1 MTVSSL
7 APWLGGF
14 QCLPVIN
21 AVAPEAEGQVPG
33 AASRL
38 CGTNPRRRITGSR
51 LQMFLYLLLPLVVVG
66 RCQDEP
72 SYHRGQG
79 RPSAQPLP
87 STHGPQMQERL
98 PWPHYRADTTW
109 LTQRQLIVMPQ
120 MPGSRFICAA
130 ETQVPGTPQ
139 GLACAAEKALGLLR
153 GASTDGDTLGGGVG
167 SSRATRPGSRDLPLS
182 PEVTPGQPLPRWAR
196 IPLMAPG
203 GEREWAWPS
212 HDA

>member
-33 AASRL
+33 AAPRL

-51 LQMFLYLLLPLVVVG
+51 LQTFLYLSLPLVVVG

-72 SYHRGQG
+72 SCHRGQG

-109 LTQRQLIVMPQ
+109 LTQRQFSCHGCPGHVSSAQRRLRSPEPARAWHVLLRRRWGWFVGPPQ
-120 MPGSRFICAA
+120 METLLVEAWGPVGPPDLEA
-130 ETQVPGTPQ
+130 ETCPCP
-139 GLACAAEKALGLLR
+139 LR
-153 GASTDGDTLGGGVG
+153 
-167 SSRATRPGSRDLPLS
+167 
-182 PEVTPGQPLPRWAR
+182 
-196 IPLMAPG
+196 
-203 GEREWAWPS
+203 
-212 HDA
+212 